1 MTDIDGFEV
10 CNRIKSDPTTCHLP
24 VILLTAY
31 SLPEHQLQGVNA
43 GADAYVVKPFSP
55 DYLLALIKN
64 ILSNRRKIR
73 QMLTSSTQITT
84 EEKPMLQSQDGEF
97 IEKFYE
103 YMKSHMTEAEIDIDE
118 ILDIFSI
125 SRSKFYYKVKDL
137 TGLSPNAF
145 FRTYKLNKA
154 AEMIKNSDEKLT
166 YIADITGFCSQAYF
180 TASFK
185 KQFGCSPSKYREA
198 NRI

>member
-1 MTDIDGFEV
+1 M
-10 CNRIKSDPTTCHLP
+10 
-24 VILLTAY
+24 Y
-31 SLPEHQLQGVNA
+31 GV
-43 GADAYVVKPFSP
+43 
-55 DYLLALIKN
+55 
-64 ILSNRRKIR
+64 
-73 QMLTSSTQITT
+73 TSEASV
-84 EEKPMLQSQDGEF
+84 LQSQDGEF

>member
-1 MTDIDGFEV
+1 
-10 CNRIKSDPTTCHLP
+10 
-24 VILLTAY
+24 
-31 SLPEHQLQGVNA
+31 
-43 GADAYVVKPFSP
+43 
-55 DYLLALIKN
+55 
-64 ILSNRRKIR
+64 
-73 QMLTSSTQITT
+73 
-84 EEKPMLQSQDGEF
+84 MLQSQDGEF

-185 KQFGCSPSKYREA
+185 NNLVARQVNIVRPTGFNNFKVKMGNSSLSLLFVIQDYEDNTLHHLTEIIDSIKDILGIE
-198 NRI
+198 